1 MSIGF
6 VLSHSHLSFSQ
17 KCRFLGLVLR
27 TLFDKRFFQPVN
39 VILKFLATDKP
50 VVVDVGA
57 NVGNFSK
64 AVAKQSKTGCT
75 IIAVEPSF
83 YVYSILAFYARFWSR
98 REIEV
103 RCRKVA
109 LGDRIGVTTLHT
121 PIKPS
126 GSLRVGLA
134 NILEP
139 SNEHAFSEAVP
150 LKKLDDL
157 LQSEGLESVDL
168 VKMDVEGAELLVL
181 SGAEHLFKDLRPV
194 WFVEVDDDRAIAF
207 GKSANAIFKFFF
219 DGGYRAFV
227 FDEEEQLYEVFSL
240 SASADYLF
248 IHHESELLKTMG
260 A

>member
-83 YVYSILAFYARFWSR
+83 LFI
-98 REIEV
+98 
-103 RCRKVA
+103 
-109 LGDRIGVTTLHT
+109 
-121 PIKPS
+121 
-126 GSLRVGLA
+126 
-134 NILEP
+134 
-139 SNEHAFSEAVP
+139 AFSRFTRDFGRSA
-150 LKKLDDL
+150 KL
-157 LQSEGLESVDL
+157 
-168 VKMDVEGAELLVL
+168 MFDVT
-181 SGAEHLFKDLRPV
+181 R
-194 WFVEVDDDRAIAF
+194 
-207 GKSANAIFKFFF
+207 
-219 DGGYRAFV
+219 
-227 FDEEEQLYEVFSL
+227 
-240 SASADYLF
+240 
-248 IHHESELLKTMG
+248 
-260 A
+260 

>member
-6 VLSHSHLSFSQ
+6 VLSHAHLSFSQ

-27 TLFDKRFFQPVN
+27 TLFDKRFYQPVN

-83 YVYSILAFYARFWSR
+83 YVYSILVFYARSWAR
-98 REIEV
+98 RDIEV

-109 LGDRIGVTTLHT
+109 LGDRIGFTTLHT
-121 PIKPS
+121 PIKSS

-139 SNEHAFSEAVP
+139 SNENVFSEAVP

-157 LQSEGLESVDL
+157 IQSEGLESVDL

-181 SGAEHLFKDLRPV
+181 SGAEHLFRDLRPV

-207 GKSANAIFKFFF
+207 GKSANAIFNFFF
-219 DGGYRAFV
+219 NGGYRAFV
-227 FDEEEQLYEVFSL
+227 IDKEEQLLEVFSC
-240 SASADYLF
+240 SATADYLF
-248 IHHESELLKTMG
+248 IHHKSELLETME

>member
-6 VLSHSHLSFSQ
+6 VLSHSHLSFPQ

-27 TLFDKRFFQPVN
+27 TLFDKRFFQSIS
-39 VILKFLATDKP
+39 VILKFLATDKS
-50 VVVDVGA
+50 VVVDMGA

-75 IIAVEPSF
+75 IIAAEPSF
-83 YVYSILAFYARFWSR
+83 YLYSILELFARFCLR

-103 RCRKVA
+103 RSRKVS

-126 GSLRVGLA
+126 DSLRIGLA
-134 NILEP
+134 NILEL
-139 SNEHAFSEAVP
+139 SNENAFSEALP

-168 VKMDVEGAELLVL
+168 VKMDVEGAEFLVL
-181 SGAEHLFKDLRPV
+181 SDAEHLFKDLRSV
-194 WFVEVDDDRAIAF
+194 WFA
-207 GKSANAIFKFFF
+207 
-219 DGGYRAFV
+219 
-227 FDEEEQLYEVFSL
+227 
-240 SASADYLF
+240 
-248 IHHESELLKTMG
+248 
-260 A
+260 